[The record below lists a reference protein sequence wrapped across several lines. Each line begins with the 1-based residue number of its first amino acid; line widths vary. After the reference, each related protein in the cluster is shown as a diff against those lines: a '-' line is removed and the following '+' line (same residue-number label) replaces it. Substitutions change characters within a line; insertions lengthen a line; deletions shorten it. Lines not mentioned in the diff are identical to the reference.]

1 MRAFIAP
8 SIADIRALRASWNTV
23 RGGWGA
29 ARNDARQLI
38 AHRRILVDTP
48 AMTGAGMQTVMRTR
62 LRLSGD
68 TQTDIL
74 RAWIDTAPAAIVE
87 ATAQTH
93 FQSVA
98 AAMGGFAAA
107 LGMERLATRLAMLAG
122 SIVSAGLTIL
132 RLLRADPAL
141 WLHILL
147 TQWWLWSGL
156 AFALLALVARWLLRW
171 RLRARF
177 GRGLRPQA
185 ASP

>member
-1 MRAFIAP
+1 M
-8 SIADIRALRASWNTV
+8 
-23 RGGWGA
+23 
-29 ARNDARQLI
+29 
-38 AHRRILVDTP
+38 VDTT
-48 AMTGAGMQTVMRTR
+48 AMTGDGIQTVIRTR

-74 RAWIDTAPAAIVE
+74 RAWIDTAPLAIVE

-107 LGMERLATRLAMLAG
+107 LSMERLATRLAMLAG
-122 SIVSAGLTIL
+122 SIGTAAPTII

-156 AFALLALVARWLLRW
+156 AFALLAMIARLLLRW

>member
-1 MRAFIAP
+1 MVAFLAS
-8 SIADIRALRASWNTV
+8 SIADFRALRASWNTV

-29 ARNDARQLI
+29 ARSDARQLI
-38 AHRRILVDTP
+38 AHRRIEVDTQ
-48 AMTGAGMQTVMRTR
+48 AMTGNGMQPVMRTR

-74 RAWIDTAPAAIVE
+74 RGWIDTAPPAIVT
-87 ATAQTH
+87 ATAETH

-107 LGMERLATRLAMLAG
+107 LGMERLATRLVVLVG
-122 SIVSAGLTIL
+122 SVVSAGATIR
-132 RLLRADPAL
+132 RLLETDRAL
-141 WLHILL
+141 WPHILL
-147 TQWWLWSGL
+147 THWWLWSGL

-177 GRGLRPQA
+177 RGGLGPQA

>member
-8 SIADIRALRASWNTV
+8 SIADIKALRASWNSV

-29 ARNDARQLI
+29 ARSDARQLI
-38 AHRRILVDTP
+38 AHRRIMVDTP
-48 AMTGAGMQTVMRTR
+48 AMTGDGMQTVLRTR

-74 RAWIDTAPAAIVE
+74 RAWIDTAPPAIVE

-93 FQSVA
+93 FQSVT

-107 LGMERLATRLAMLAG
+107 LGMERLATRFVMLVGTIAT
-122 SIVSAGLTIL
+122 AAPTIL
-132 RLLRADPAL
+132 RLLRSDPAL

-156 AFALLALVARWLLRW
+156 AFALLALMMRWLLRW

-177 GRGLRPQA
+177 RSGLGPQA